1 LSTRR
6 SLAFSFLDRYASL
19 AIGIASSMVLARLLT
34 PEEVGVFSVVMALLA
49 MVATVRDLGAGQYL
63 LQEKDLTT
71 ERIRA
76 VWAVQLG
83 LGAGLALLVTLCS
96 SPVANFYAEPRMRA
110 IILLLALNYF
120 VNPFG
125 SVTYA
130 WLMREMRYESIA
142 IIRFSATAAGAGTSM
157 LLAYSGH
164 GPLSL
169 AWGSL
174 ASTSVNALVSVLF
187 RPRGYPWLPGV
198 REIGRVL
205 AFGTRITSTS
215 IINTIAVGAPEFCL
229 GKLQSLSAAG
239 FYSRANGLVA
249 MLDRLV
255 TDAVYTVALSLFSKE
270 SREARDSGASL
281 LKSIACVAALSWS
294 FAFTLMFL
302 AHPLVLVLYGSQWD
316 ASAGLV
322 PWLAGALLF
331 AAPIPLCRAALI
343 GAGAVRK
350 VLHASALSGALSVA
364 LAAFGALFGLIE
376 VGIALLV
383 AAALSAVAWLSVTR
397 HACGFDWRERGAR
410 AAVSL
415 LVALASAVAPALVWL
430 VFGTRPQHTA
440 LALLLGALGCAAGF
454 LLALWHS
461 DHPLGQEAKRL
472 VPGFK
477 SWFNAWRTP

>member
-239 FYSRANGLVA
+239 VYSRATGLVA
-249 MLDRLV
+249 MLDRIV
-255 TDAVYTVALSLFSKE
+255 T
-270 SREARDSGASL
+270 
-281 LKSIACVAALSWS
+281 
-294 FAFTLMFL
+294 
-302 AHPLVLVLYGSQWD
+302 
-316 ASAGLV
+316 
-322 PWLAGALLF
+322 
-331 AAPIPLCRAALI
+331 
-343 GAGAVRK
+343 
-350 VLHASALSGALSVA
+350 
-364 LAAFGALFGLIE
+364 
-376 VGIALLV
+376 
-383 AAALSAVAWLSVTR
+383 
-397 HACGFDWRERGAR
+397 
-410 AAVSL
+410 
-415 LVALASAVAPALVWL
+415 
-430 VFGTRPQHTA
+430 
-440 LALLLGALGCAAGF
+440 
-454 LLALWHS
+454 
-461 DHPLGQEAKRL
+461 
-472 VPGFK
+472 
-477 SWFNAWRTP
+477 